1 MANPFFVEQTQITSN
16 FECHSSTRRF
26 HRFII
31 FLGVV
36 LLPSLWNQAV
46 TFIQDLPS
54 MFNLLNAWLQALPEH
69 YPELVD
75 YATLDSIVNTAKS
88 NILSMGESL

>member
-1 MANPFFVEQTQITSN
+1 MANPFFVEQTQIPRTLSAIL
-16 FECHSSTRRF
+16 STRRF

-54 MFNLLNAWLQALPEH
+54 MFNLLNAWLQALPETI
-69 YPELVD
+69 ELVD
-75 YATLDSIVNTAKS
+75 YATLDSIVNTAKV
-88 NILSMGESL
+88 IF